1 MLLNQVLTVS
11 QAAEKYF
18 CFVYII
24 LSIFRVISCWCCPFY
39 RNSLSNLKRWGRE
52 NEAFSLKKIKTTDQ
66 EMKPSHRNKENAINH
81 EVSSQIKS
89 PYQMVKSKSTSALL
103 PDEES
108 TSKQIITVNYFSW
121 YYGCTS
127 SLGFGINVIWLI
139 HITQKSFF
147 SKLVQTLLCLFISL
161 FIV

>member
-1 MLLNQVLTVS
+1 MRKGKWS
-11 QAAEKYF
+11 F
-18 CFVYII
+18 FV
-24 LSIFRVISCWCCPFY
+24 
-39 RNSLSNLKRWGRE
+39 KR
-52 NEAFSLKKIKTTDQ
+52 IKTTDQ

-89 PYQMVKSKSTSALL
+89 PYQIVKSKSTSALL

-108 TSKQIITVNYFSW
+108 TSKQIITVNHFSS

-147 SKLVQTLLCLFISL
+147 QTCTDVLVFIYLSVYCINVHAAGGKSATLAMMPHTSRVTHQWFLDHFSTAEEHVARLFNSCW
-161 FIV
+161 